1 MTHNTFLKTCVND
14 DGNGTT
20 TNLRSEGLQSL
31 TVELITP
38 TGTMIVPLLRDTLV
52 RSLLYQD
59 KENSVVLITP
69 PADQSYTD
77 IMPMNRRSVEDFLVF
92 SKQAFALQY

>member
-1 MTHNTFLKTCVND
+1 MTHNTFLQTCVND

-20 TNLRSEGLQSL
+20 TSLRSEGLQSL

-38 TGTMIVPLLRDTLV
+38 SGTNIVSLLRDTLV
-52 RSLLYQD
+52 QSLLYQD
-59 KENSVVLITP
+59 KENSVVFITP

-77 IMPMNRRSVEDFLVF
+77 IIPMNRRSVEDFLVF

>member
-1 MTHNTFLKTCVND
+1 MTHNTFVQTPVTD

-38 TGTMIVPLLRDTLV
+38 TGTKIVSLLRDTLV
-52 RSLLYQD
+52 QSLLYQD
-59 KENSVVLITP
+59 KENSVVFITP
-69 PADQSYTD
+69 PSDHSYTD
-77 IMPMNRRSVEDFLVF
+77 IIPMNRRSVEDFLAF
-92 SKQAFALQY
+92 SMRAFGLKY